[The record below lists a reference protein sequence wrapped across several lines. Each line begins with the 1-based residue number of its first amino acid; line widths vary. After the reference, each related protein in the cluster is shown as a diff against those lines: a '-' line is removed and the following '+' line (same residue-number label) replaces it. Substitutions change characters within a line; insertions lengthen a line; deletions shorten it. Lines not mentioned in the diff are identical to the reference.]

1 MQALIQSDYV
11 TSYFIWTTKAFRKL
25 F

>member
-11 TSYFIWTTKAFRKL
+11 TSYFIWTTKAFQKL